1 MADDNATT
9 ARQKK
14 PHAACARLCSIRKG
28 FGSPDWT
35 DSRNTYQSFS
45 LRKEGALLLV
55 YQPNVGGTDNAVA
68 IHIRAEVCAVDML
81 AL

>member
-1 MADDNATT
+1 MADDNAA

-14 PHAACARLCSIRKG
+14 PHATCARLCSICKG
-28 FGSPDWT
+28 FGGPDWT

-45 LRKEGALLLV
+45 LGKRGALLS
-55 YQPNVGGTDNAVA
+55 YYHPNVCATNEAVA
-68 IHIRAEVCAVDML
+68 IHIRAEVRAVDRL